1 MRTTITIDCALLEEL
16 VEMTGE
22 KSKSAAISTAAEEY
36 VRSKKLRDLKDFWLG
51 IRVDNFRDENKEVDL
66 RRFLD
71 LNALRKQDGI
81 S

>member
-16 VEMTGE
+16 VGMTGE
-22 KSKSAAISTAAEEY
+22 KSKSAALSTAAEEY

-51 IRVDNFRDENKEVDL
+51 IRVDNFRDENKEVGL